1 MKKLFN
7 IVIVIVIGFVLALLP
22 ACDIVEE
29 PYLVPVNGGTGPN
42 PDETVRKVLVEDY
55 TGQKCPNCPEAAEIA
70 HNLQQ
75 IYGEQVVIV
84 ALHAGFY
91 SVPEETGNFTTDYRT
106 AEGSE
111 LNAYF
116 GFPAYPMGMVNR
128 TAYSGSTI
136 LLKDSWE
143 GAVAAQLE
151 IDADAGIIIT
161 NAYNSSNRK
170 LDCTLETEFVNDMAG
185 TYNICVFIIE
195 SGIISPQQTDAGIV
209 MDYEHNHMLRAS
221 MNGTWGD
228 VVGTDGSAFGGV
240 KVNNNY
246 SYTLPAEWN
255 ADNCA
260 VVAFVYNTE
269 TLEIVQAEEKA
280 LTGGE

>member
-1 MKKLFN
+1 MKKIFN
-7 IVIVIVIGFVLALLP
+7 FVIIIVLVIILIP
-22 ACDIVEE
+22 ACDIVDE
-29 PYLVPVNGGTGPN
+29 PYLVPVNGGNGGN
-42 PDETVRKVLVEDY
+42 PDETVRKVLLEDY
-55 TGQKCPNCPEAAEIA
+55 TGQKCPNCPEAAEVA
-70 HNLQQ
+70 HNLQLV
-75 IYGEQVVIV
+75 YGDQVVII

-91 SVPEETGNFTTDYRT
+91 SVPEATGDFTAEYRT
-106 AEGSE
+106 PEGGE

-128 TAYSGSTI
+128 TPYSGSTI

-151 IDADAGIIIT
+151 LDADAGIAIT
-161 NAYNSSNRK
+161 NSYNASNRK
-170 LDCTLETEFVNDMAG
+170 LDCTIETEFVNDLQG

-195 SGIISPQQTDAGIV
+195 SHIISPQQTEGGV
-209 MDYEHNHMLRAS
+209 VPDYEHNHMLRGS

-228 VVGTDGSAFGGV
+228 LVGTNGTAVGGA
-240 KVNNNY
+240 KLTNNY

-269 TLEIVQAEEKA
+269 TLQVVQAEENG
-280 LTGGE
+280 LVE